1 MAIQISGTT
10 VITNQKNI
18 INTENGNFTGIVT
31 AFKFVGN
38 GVDIQNKSIG
48 LLYTLGQ

>member
-10 VITNQKNI
+10 VIDNTRNI
-18 INTENGNFTGIVT
+18 INAQNGNFTGIVT
-31 AFKFVGN
+31 ATQFIGN
-38 GVDIQNKSIG
+38 GIDLQKRNIG